1 LALRRF
7 HPLGL
12 GTFHPLALP
21 RFIPPELRHITSM
34 PRASLFVVATP
45 LGNLGDLSHRA
56 EETLRTVPV
65 VAAEDTRRVRGLL
78 SHLDAHPLV
87 LSFHAHS
94 PEKRQER
101 LLEILAEGRDVALVT
116 DAGTPG
122 VSDPGETLVAAVRA
136 AGFPVVPVP
145 GPSAV
150 NTALSASG
158 LSADRY
164 LFLGFLPRKGRERE
178 RLLGIVAGSE
188 WTVVLYEA
196 PGRLAGLLADL
207 AAVAGGSREAVVCR
221 ELTKLYEEFRPGTLA
236 ELAAYYEEVPPR
248 GEITVVIAAR
258 PEAEGPP
265 PPADT
270 AERAA
275 QLLASGLSRK
285 AVVQRLVADTG
296 VARNEAYRIVTSL
309 P

>member
-1 LALRRF
+1 M
-7 HPLGL
+7 
-12 GTFHPLALP
+12 
-21 RFIPPELRHITSM
+21 PPAT
-34 PRASLFVVATP
+34 LFVIATP
-45 LGNLGDLSHRA
+45 IGNLGDLSHRA

-94 PEKRQER
+94 PQKRQEA
-101 LLEILAEGRDVALVT
+101 LLEILGDGRDVALVT

-136 AGFPVVPVP
+136 AGFGVVPIP

-150 NTALSASG
+150 STALSASG

-164 LFLGFLPRKGRERE
+164 LFLGFLPRKGRERD
-178 RLLGIVAGSE
+178 RLLKMVAECE

-196 PGRLAGLLADL
+196 PPRLAELLSDL
-207 AAVAGGSREAVVCR
+207 AEVAGPGREAVVCR
-221 ELTKLYEEFRPGTLA
+221 ELTKMYEEFRPGTVA
-236 ELAAYYEEVPPR
+236 ELAAYYGEMPPR
-248 GEITVVIAAR
+248 GEITVVVAGR
-258 PEAEGPP
+258 PEGAVAAAPVIDI
-265 PPADT
+265 PA
-270 AERAA
+270 RAA
-275 QLLASGLSRK
+275 ELLASGLSRK
-285 AVVQRLVADTG
+285 DAVQQLVADTG

>member
-1 LALRRF
+1 MLK
-7 HPLGL
+7 
-12 GTFHPLALP
+12 GT
-21 RFIPPELRHITSM
+21 
-34 PRASLFVVATP
+34 LFVVATP
-45 LGNLGDLSHRA
+45 LGNLGDLTHRA

-78 SHLDAHPLV
+78 SHLDAHPTV

-94 PEKRQER
+94 PEKRR
-101 LLEILAEGRDVALVT
+101 DTLIEILAEGRDVAYVT

-122 VSDPGETLVAAVRA
+122 ISDPGESLVSAVRG
-136 AGFPVVPVP
+136 AGFNVVPIP

-150 NTALSASG
+150 STALSASG

-178 RLLGIVAGSE
+178 RLLKMVTESE

-196 PGRLAGLLADL
+196 PGRLTELLTDL
-207 AAVAGGSREAVVCR
+207 GEVAGTDRVAIVCR
-221 ELTKLYEEFRPGTLA
+221 ELTKLYEEFKPGTLG
-236 ELAAYYEEVPPR
+236 ELASYYEETPPR
-248 GEITVVIAAR
+248 GEITVVISGC
-258 PEAEGPP
+258 PEGDDQPA
-265 PPADT
+265 PADT
-270 AERAA
+270 AVRAA
-275 QLLASGLSRK
+275 ELLATGLTRK
-285 AVVQRLVADTG
+285 EVVQRLVADTG